1 VAVGHRLSLHRRP
14 GRAVGE
20 RRGGAVLIPPIER
33 IQQTGSTNAD
43 LLARLANGEHV
54 GEGHWLVA
62 DRQTAGRGRL
72 GRAWG
77 DGQGNFM
84 GSTVVRL
91 TASDP
96 SPATLAL
103 VVAVAL
109 AKVVGVFAPS
119 VPLQLKWPND
129 LLVNGAK
136 CSGILLERS
145 GDAVVV
151 GIGVNLASAPE
162 LPDRPTFS
170 FADAG
175 VAIERDRFAEA
186 LAIALMDAL
195 WTWRQ
200 EGVESIVR
208 AWLPLGHPVGTPLR
222 VSEQGIDGRF
232 DGLEPDGALRLR
244 RADGTVML
252 VHAGDVE
259 LRRPV
264 EGN

>member
-1 VAVGHRLSLHRRP
+1 M
-14 GRAVGE
+14 
-20 RRGGAVLIPPIER
+20 IPPIER
-33 IQQTGSTNAD
+33 IAQTGSTNAD
-43 LLARLANGEHV
+43 LLARLAGGEHV

-77 DGQGNFM
+77 DGSGNFM

-109 AKVVGVFAPS
+109 AKVVKIFAPS
-119 VPLQLKWPND
+119 VPLELKWPND
-129 LLVNGAK
+129 LLVDGAK

-145 GDAVVV
+145 GDSVVV

-162 LPDRPTFS
+162 LPDRRTFC
-170 FADAG
+170 FADSG
-175 VAIERDRFAEA
+175 VAIDRDRFAEA
-186 LAIALMDAL
+186 LAVALVDAL

-222 VSEQGIDGRF
+222 VSEQDIDGTF
-232 DGLEPDGALRLR
+232 DGLAPDGALRLR
-244 RADGTVML
+244 RADGEVML
-252 VHAGDVE
+252 IHAGDIE

-264 EGN
+264 EKGE